1 MTQAA
6 QKLIETFQA
15 LPQDDQRA
23 VAVEILR
30 RALVVDQTPLD
41 EPELLLAAD
50 QVFLDLDRR
59 EEQG

>member
-6 QKLIETFQA
+6 QKLIETFKS

>member
-1 MTQAA
+1 MTRAA
-6 QKLIETFQA
+6 QKLIETFQG

-30 RALVVDQTPLD
+30 QALVMDHASLD
-41 EPELLLAAD
+41 DAELVLAAD

>member
-6 QKLIETFQA
+6 QKLIETFQG